1 MYIRRRRA
9 LLLEDS
15 LHGTRRQPGE
25 SALAAGSWEGDTLLG
40 WEAPKVHF
48 HSPYD
53 AVGPLADML
62 RRVGAM
68 EEDARLSWDVAYEA
82 ESLAHV
88 LQPSLSASDLRQ
100 TLVLWPSLWEDIDD
114 MQDERV
120 TAVGLGDEAVAE
132 DGPAGESGLAWEQ
145 GFPDRVVAGRDQEEE
160 VAHDHV

>member
-1 MYIRRRRA
+1 M
-9 LLLEDS
+9 
-15 LHGTRRQPGE
+15 
-25 SALAAGSWEGDTLLG
+25 
-40 WEAPKVHF
+40 
-48 HSPYD
+48 
-53 AVGPLADML
+53 
-62 RRVGAM
+62 RVGAM

-120 TAVGLGDEAVAE
+120 TAAGLGDEAVVGE